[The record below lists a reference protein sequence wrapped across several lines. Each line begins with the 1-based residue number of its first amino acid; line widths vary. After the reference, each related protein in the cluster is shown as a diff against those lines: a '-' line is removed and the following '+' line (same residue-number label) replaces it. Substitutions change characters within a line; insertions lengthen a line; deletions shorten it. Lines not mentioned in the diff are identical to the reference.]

1 MQVNLVRPDQGRL
14 FLKLCDMNIN
24 MQWTLKEL
32 RNKLE
37 RQFKTLPEVK
47 GNHFVFVD
55 NDFNNV
61 VPYKE
66 DQLSVARVF
75 KAYVKVKIV
84 RGTGE

>member
-14 FLKLCDMNIN
+14 FHKLCDMNIN

-32 RNKLE
+32 REKLS
-37 RQFKTLPEVK
+37 RQFKTLPDVK
-47 GNHFVFVD
+47 GKHFVFVD

-66 DQLSVARVF
+66 EELSVARIF
-75 KAYVKVKIV
+75 KAYIKVKIV